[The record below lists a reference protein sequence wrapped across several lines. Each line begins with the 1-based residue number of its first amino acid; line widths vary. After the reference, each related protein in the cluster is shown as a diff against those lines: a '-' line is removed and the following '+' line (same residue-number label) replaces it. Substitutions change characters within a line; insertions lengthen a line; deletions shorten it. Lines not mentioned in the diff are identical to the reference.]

1 MTKPIVRCSWRSA
14 GQLAL
19 VNGMLEF
26 PKVPNAAGVYRFT
39 LDAATGMQVYVGQ
52 SEGLRGRFQ
61 HYRTPGGPGERRTT
75 KFRLN
80 KLMLD
85 TLSAGGRVTVDV
97 ATQAADV
104 ASDGTS
110 VVLDLSQKTVR
121 SRVERAIQATER
133 ASGSKLLNRQT

>member
-1 MTKPIVRCSWRSA
+1 MHCSWQWA
-14 GQLAL
+14 GQVAL
-19 VNGMLEF
+19 VNGMLVF
-26 PKVPNAAGVYRFT
+26 PKVPDAAGVYRFT
-39 LDAATGMQVYVGQ
+39 LDAATGIWVYVGQ
-52 SEGLRGRFQ
+52 SERLRGRFQ

-80 KLMLD
+80 KLMLA

-104 ASDGTS
+104 DGDGTS
-110 VVLDLSQKTVR
+110 VVLDLNQKTVR

-133 ASGSKLLNRQT
+133 ASGSTLLNRQT